1 MRTNQ
6 YTTTSYQSRIQTI
19 PRPDARVLIVDD
31 MKLNLMVAS
40 GMMKNYGMK
49 IDTAGSGKE
58 AIEMVQKQDY
68 DIVFMDHM
76 MPEMDGVDTTRRIR
90 ELGGKYKDLVII
102 ALTANVL
109 GEAKELFSEEGMQDF
124 LGKPI
129 SLKALNEIMD
139 KWLPVKEE
147 A

>member
-1 MRTNQ
+1 
-6 YTTTSYQSRIQTI
+6 
-19 PRPDARVLIVDD
+19 DD

-49 IDTAGSGKE
+49 IDTASSGKE